1 MLVILSGSS
10 GIGKNT
16 IINEILKRYDNF
28 QLLPTLTTREMRENE
43 SQGNPYYF
51 VTVDEFLR
59 SKENGELLESE
70 NVHGNYYG
78 ASRLVLEGTNTD
90 KILIKDIDVKGALN
104 LKGKL
109 KDVIIIFLKPSCFE
123 QLIERLKGRGETRI
137 EERLARYNLELE
149 LSEDFDY
156 VLVNEEIEDT
166 IERVIDIVKKAR
178 KEKGLNDICLTKKKL

>member
-28 QLLPTLTTREMRENE
+28 QLLPTFTTREMRPNE

-51 VTVDEFLR
+51 VSVEEFMSR
-59 SKENGELLESE
+59 KDNGEFLESE
-70 NVHGNYYG
+70 NVHGNYY
-78 ASRLVLEGTNTD
+78 ATSRLVIEESSTD

-104 LKGKL
+104 LKDKL
-109 KDVIIIFLKPSCFE
+109 KDVVIIFLKASNFE
-123 QLIERLKGRGETRI
+123 QLIKRLKGRGETRI

-149 LSEDFDY
+149 LSNNFDH
-156 VLVNEEIEDT
+156 VIVNEEIDET
-166 IERVIDIVKKAR
+166 IKNVIEIIKKER
-178 KEKGLNDICLTKKKL
+178 EGKGLDNTCFLQE